1 MSNQSN
7 PLNERVDA
15 MPVDPRE
22 AERCISDALA
32 ENKRFFEE
40 VRDRQRVDPN
50 SLHER
55 ITL

>member
-1 MSNQSN
+1 MSDESN
-7 PLNERVDA
+7 PSNESVHDTRL
-15 MPVDPRE
+15 DPIE

-32 ENKRFFEE
+32 ENKKFFEE